1 MCEICNGTHVVR
13 TMNNFSIEFQPCSIC
28 GPLPEEKL
36 LEDLTRLREKIAV
49 AKERVRRRKHESVSN
64 YQ

>member
-1 MCEICNGTHVVR
+1 MCELCNGKHVVR
-13 TMNNFSIEFQPCSIC
+13 SITSFSIEFQPCPKC
-28 GPLPEEKL
+28 GPLPEEKWI
-36 LEDLTRLREKIAV
+36 EDLTRLREKIAV